1 MHCINIK
8 YSLNIYQPREGA
20 MPQSYTHYK
29 KKSSLRPRL
38 NMDNPEK
45 NKKQYMDNWSL
56 SMQLIKFKS
65 IDLTNY

>member
-1 MHCINIK
+1 
-8 YSLNIYQPREGA
+8 